1 MWQGIIFVK
10 KGRINMAKQSK
21 QELFEKETKYCKII
35 RSVTVEDGDE
45 RFAIEKI
52 YIKSLQRYE
61 VRICLY
67 RDCRDRIN
75 KLIPRPV
82 DLTIDKFVA
91 LILVGLKAGVLDD
104 DFKQELIKGL
114 AQEVEYDNRRVY
126 QWSNVWDFN
135 FQYSIEESVGE

>member
-1 MWQGIIFVK
+1 M
-10 KGRINMAKQSK
+10 SK
-21 QELFEKETKYCKII
+21 PNKDELFEKETKYCKII

-52 YIKSLQRYE
+52 YIKSLERYE

-82 DLTIDKFVA
+82 DISPDKLST
-91 LILVGLKAGVLDD
+91 LILVGIKAGILDGE
-104 DFKQELIKGL
+104 FKQELIKGL
-114 AQEVEYDNRRVY
+114 
-126 QWSNVWDFN
+126 S
-135 FQYSIEESVGE
+135 

>member
-1 MWQGIIFVK
+1 
-10 KGRINMAKQSK
+10 MAKQSK
-21 QELFEKETKYCKII
+21 EELFEKETKYCKII

-67 RDCRDRIN
+67 RRIN
-75 KLIPRPV
+75 KFIPRPV
-82 DLTIDKFVA
+82 DLTMDKFVA

-114 AQEVEYDNRRVY
+114 A
-126 QWSNVWDFN
+126 
-135 FQYSIEESVGE
+135 

>member
-21 QELFEKETKYCKII
+21 EELFEKETKYCKII

-82 DLTIDKFVA
+82 DLTMDKFVA

-114 AQEVEYDNRRVY
+114 AQEAEYDNRRVY
-126 QWSNVWDFN
+126 KWSNFWYFN
-135 FQYSIEESVGE
+135 LQYSIEESIGE

>member
-21 QELFEKETKYCKII
+21 EELFEKETKYCKII

-75 KLIPRPV
+75 KLSPRPV

-114 AQEVEYDNRRVY
+114 A
-126 QWSNVWDFN
+126 
-135 FQYSIEESVGE
+135 

>member
-1 MWQGIIFVK
+1 
-10 KGRINMAKQSK
+10 MAKSNK
-21 QELFEKETKYCKII
+21 DELFEKETKYCKII

-82 DLTIDKFVA
+82 DISPDKLST
-91 LILVGLKAGVLDD
+91 LILVGIKAGILDGE
-104 DFKQELIKGL
+104 FKQELIKGL
-114 AQEVEYDNRRVY
+114 
-126 QWSNVWDFN
+126 S
-135 FQYSIEESVGE
+135 